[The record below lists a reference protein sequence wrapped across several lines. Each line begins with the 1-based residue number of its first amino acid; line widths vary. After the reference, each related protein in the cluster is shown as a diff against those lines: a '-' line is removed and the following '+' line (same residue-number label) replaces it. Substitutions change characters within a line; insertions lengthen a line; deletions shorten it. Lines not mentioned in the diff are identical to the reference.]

1 MKNTNKNELTNTMI
15 ELMKTAGNDWKK
27 SWASNGINKN
37 SDGIAYTGMNQLR
50 CMITSSNKGYSSNI
64 WWTYAQL
71 LKKFG
76 AGKFDVKGE
85 KATTLIKPFKKTD
98 KETGEDLG
106 ITFKPFNVFNQ
117 SQVRDCQFDN
127 EATTTKIFNDI
138 TNVENFVN
146 SLNATIKHGGDQAFY
161 KPSEDYIQIPEKTSF
176 DNEIS
181 YYGTLLHEL
190 VHWTKKDNR
199 SGRKQSK
206 NRKEYAYEELIAEL
220 GSVFLCAEF
229 GIETTPRIDHAQYL
243 NGWIKALNN
252 DTKILINASNEAW
265 KACQWLIEE
274 SEGKQI
280 KLVA

>member
-1 MKNTNKNELTNTMI
+1 MKNTDKNELTNTMI
-15 ELMKTAGNDWKK
+15 ELMKTCGNDWKK

-37 SDGIAYTGMNQLR
+37 ADGIAYTGINQLS
-50 CMITSSNKGYSSNI
+50 CMIASSNNGYSSNI
-64 WWTYAQL
+64 WWTFPQL

-76 AGKFDVKGE
+76 KGNFDLKGQT
-85 KATTLIKPFKKTD
+85 ATTLVRPIIKTN
-98 KETGEDLG
+98 EDNE
-106 ITFKPFNVFNQ
+106 IEFTTFKAFKVFNQ
-117 SQVRDCQFDN
+117 SQVKDCQFDN
-127 EATTTKIFNDI
+127 ETTTTKVFNDI
-138 TNVENFVN
+138 AYVENFINLLDVN
-146 SLNATIKHGGDQAFY
+146 IKFGGDKAFY
-161 KPSEDYIQIPEKTSF
+161 KPSEDYIQMPEKTSF
-176 DNEIS
+176 DNEVS

-220 GSVFLCAEF
+220 GAVFLCAEF

-252 DTKILINASNEAW
+252 DTKILRDASNEAW